1 MYPIITPHDPQLDL
15 LVIAA
20 HPDDAELGCS
30 GTLLRHI
37 RDRKRVGIVDLTRG
51 ELGTRGTP
59 EIRLQES
66 KEAGLLLGVHARE
79 NLGLRDGR
87 FQNNEEDQL
96 AIIEAVRHYRPRIV
110 IANAPIDRHPDHGRA
125 SQLISDACFYAGLNR
140 IITTRDGKEQKA
152 WRPAS
157 IFHFVQSQ
165 SLAVDFVVDI
175 SEFWETKLAS
185 IKAYKS
191 QFWDP
196 NSNEPATY
204 ISSENFMRMVEARA
218 IEHGHI
224 IGVRY
229 GEGFIR
235 SRIHGVNSLFDLI

>member
-1 MYPIITPHDPQLDL
+1 MKHQLDL
-15 LVIAA
+15 LAIAA

-30 GTLLRHI
+30 GTLLRHLEQG
-37 RDRKRVGIVDLTRG
+37 KRIGIVDLTRG

-59 EIRLQES
+59 EIRIQES
-66 KEAGLLLGVHARE
+66 QAAAQILGLHARE

-87 FQNNEEDQL
+87 FRNDEDDQL
-96 AIIEAVRHYRPRIV
+96 AIIRAVRHYRPRIV
-110 IANAPIDRHPDHGRA
+110 LANAPVDRHPDHGRA
-125 SQLISDACFYAGLNR
+125 SQLISDACFYAGLTR
-140 IITTRDGKEQKA
+140 IETERDGKPQSA

-165 SLAVDFVVDI
+165 SIPVDIVVDI
-175 SEFWETKLAS
+175 TPYWEKKIAS

-196 NSNEPATY
+196 ESKEPATY

-224 IGVRY
+224 IGARY
-229 GEGFIR
+229 GEGFVR